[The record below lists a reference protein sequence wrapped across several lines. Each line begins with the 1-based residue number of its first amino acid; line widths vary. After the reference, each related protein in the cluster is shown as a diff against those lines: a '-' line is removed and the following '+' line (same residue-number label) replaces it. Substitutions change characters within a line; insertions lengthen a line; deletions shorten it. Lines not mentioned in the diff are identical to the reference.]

1 MHQCSPRFIA
11 IATNFQYEFRL
22 VVTLF
27 GRGKIVK
34 GRLKKKGVR
43 AFSDRS
49 NYPECTSLV
58 ASVLSEPAEQY
69 VTKL

>member
-34 GRLKKKGVR
+34 GRLKKR
-43 AFSDRS
+43 AFWHFGSF
-49 NYPECTSLV
+49 
-58 ASVLSEPAEQY
+58 
-69 VTKL
+69 KLP